1 LPKQKSKK
9 PKKQPKGKK
18 RAEPKQAAKSAKP
31 AKQLKRADGKQAKQA
46 RRAEKKQTKEA
57 KRAAGKQAKQG
68 KKARALNG
76 STRQS
81 KKPDRKDKTP
91 APPRQITQ
99 LPMAASNMRVGLLG
113 GSFNP
118 PHEAHIAI
126 SLAALKR
133 LGLDRVWWLVTPG
146 NPLKNGATLPS
157 LAERVQGAK
166 RLVAKHPG
174 IEVTGFAGQKAS
186 SYTVDVLADLK
197 RRAPTVKFVWLM
209 GADNLADFHRWRSW
223 EKIFRLMPMAVLDRP
238 TFRLRARASKAAHR
252 FSEFLVDE
260 SDASGLAQLTPPAW
274 TIMSHKLSSLSSTAL
289 RATKPKS
296 QKGKGKSK
304 KNNKKAKKH

>member
-1 LPKQKSKK
+1 MPKQKSKK
-9 PKKQPKGKK
+9 PKKQPKREK
-18 RAEPKQAAKSAKP
+18 RAEPKQAAKTAKP
-31 AKQLKRADGKQAKQA
+31 ATQLKRAERKQAKQA
-46 RRAEKKQTKEA
+46 KRAEKKQTKEA
-57 KRAAGKQAKQG
+57 KRAEKKQAKQG
-68 KKARALNG
+68 KKVRALNG
-76 STRQS
+76 STRRGR
-81 KKPDRKDKTP
+81 KPDRKDKTT

-126 SLAALKR
+126 SLVALKR

-146 NPLKNGATLPS
+146 NPLKDGSKRLD
-157 LAERVQGAK
+157 LAERVQAAK
-166 RLVAKHPG
+166 ELAGKHPQ
-174 IEVTGFAGQKAS
+174 IEVTGFAGQKPS
-186 SYTVDVLADLK
+186 PYTVDVLAELK

-223 EKIFRLMPMAVLDRP
+223 EKIFRLLPMAVLDRP

-274 TIMSHKLSSLSSTAL
+274 TIMSHKLSPLSSTAL

-296 QKGKGKSK
+296 QKEKGKSK
-304 KNNKKAKKH
+304 KNNKKRKKH

>member
-1 LPKQKSKK
+1 MPKQKSKK
-9 PKKQPKGKK
+9 PKKQPKRNE
-18 RAEPKQAAKSAKP
+18 RAAPKQAKSAKA
-31 AKQLKRADGKQAKQA
+31 AKQLKRAERKQAKRA
-46 RRAEKKQTKEA
+46 KRAEKKHTKEV
-57 KRAAGKQAKQG
+57 KRAERKQAKQG

-76 STRQS
+76 STRRG
-81 KKPDRKDKTP
+81 KKPDRKDNTP

-146 NPLKNGATLPS
+146 NPLKNGADLPG
-157 LAERVQGAK
+157 LAERVQTAK

-223 EKIFRLMPMAVLDRP
+223 QKIFGLMPMAVLDRP

-274 TIMSHKLSSLSSTAL
+274 TIMSHKLSPLSSTAL
-289 RATKPKS
+289 RAAKPKS